1 MELKV
6 GDIGKILKIETPECF
21 IVQEDHY
28 GMYIGAVGELVSDK
42 SKAKVYTLRFTAND
56 DAADMHLNAWD
67 VVSYDD

>member
-6 GDIGKILKIETPECF
+6 GDIAKILKIETPERF

-42 SKAKVYTLRFTAND
+42 SKAKVYTLRFAANE
-56 DAADMHLNAWD
+56 DAADMHLNAWE
-67 VVSYDD
+67 VIPYDD